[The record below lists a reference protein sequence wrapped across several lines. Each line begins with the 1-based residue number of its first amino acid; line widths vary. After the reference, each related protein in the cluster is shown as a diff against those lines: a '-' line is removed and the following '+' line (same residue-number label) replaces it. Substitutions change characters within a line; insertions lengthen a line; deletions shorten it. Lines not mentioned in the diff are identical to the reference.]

1 VNSEFRLFTRNSVTK
16 AKQVVANPDEPADPE
31 GGGGFA
37 EWAMLTLQALRVELG
52 KSYRQTVDLL
62 SEMPG
67 ILEEIGLTRLPHY
80 TVLRDWF
87 ENISMETYRAFLG
100 ESAEKRTGHAAIDST
115 GFDRDQPSRHYAQ
128 RAHYRVRSLKVT
140 ALVDVKTLYVF
151 DVHCTTTKKHDA
163 KIGPQVARRNA
174 EDLRSLAADR
184 AYDGKPF
191 RDDLRGD
198 GIRPLI
204 KHRIYSSLDHAH
216 NARLSSRWYNRR
228 WMVETVFSSI
238 KRTLGSA
245 VRARSWHLEFREM
258 VLKCAV
264 YNLRRTVRYP

>member
-1 VNSEFRLFTRNSVTK
+1 MLTEFRLFTRECVTK
-16 AKQVVANPDEPADPE
+16 AKEVVENPDELADPE

-37 EWAMLTLQALRVELG
+37 EWAMLTLQALRIELG

-62 SEMPG
+62 REMPG
-67 ILEEIGLTRLPHY
+67 ILDEIGLTRLPHF

-87 ENISMETYRAFLG
+87 EEISMRTYRAFLG

-115 GFDRDQPSRHYAQ
+115 GFDRDQPSRHYAT

-174 EDLRSLAADR
+174 ADLRSLAADR
-184 AYDGKPF
+184 GYDGKPF
-191 RDDLRGD
+191 RDELRAK
-198 GIRPLI
+198 GIRPVI
-204 KHRIYSSLDHAH
+204 KHRIYSSLDRAH

-238 KRTLGSA
+238 KRTLGAA
-245 VRARSWHLEFREM
+245 VRARSWQLEFREM

>member
-1 VNSEFRLFTRNSVTK
+1 LVSEFRLLTREIVAK
-16 AKQVVANPDEPADPE
+16 AKEVVENPDEPADPE

-37 EWAMLTLQALRVELG
+37 EWAMLTLQALRLELG
-52 KSYRQTVDLL
+52 KSYRQTIDLL

-67 ILEEIGLTRLPHY
+67 ILEEIGLTRLPHF

-87 ENISMETYRAFLG
+87 ENISMEIYRAFLG

-115 GFDRDQPSRHYAQ
+115 GFDRDQPSRYYAN
-128 RAHYRVRSLKVT
+128 RKHYRIRSLKVT
-140 ALVDVKTLYVF
+140 ALVDVKSLYVY

-174 EDLRSLAADR
+174 ADLRSLSADR

-191 RDDLRGD
+191 RDELRSD
-198 GIRPLI
+198 RTRPLI
-204 KHRIYSSLDHAH
+204 PHRIYSSLDKAH
-216 NARLSSRWYNRR
+216 NARIDRRLYNRR

-264 YNLRRTVRYP
+264 YNLRRLVRYP